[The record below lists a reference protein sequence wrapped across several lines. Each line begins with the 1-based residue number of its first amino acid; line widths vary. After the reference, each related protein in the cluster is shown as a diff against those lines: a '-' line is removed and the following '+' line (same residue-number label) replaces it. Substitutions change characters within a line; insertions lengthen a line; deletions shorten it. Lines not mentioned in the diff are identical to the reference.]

1 MAENIEMHAT
11 TRDVIGK
18 ANRRL
23 DEKRLPAVLYG
34 AAVKAVPVSIDRH
47 EFQQVLVHESNIS
60 SKLIEMTLDD
70 GKPLHVIVK
79 GIQRDARRGSL
90 QHVDF
95 WAVNMKQ
102 SITTTVPIHFEGDA
116 PGVKV
121 GGVLMHSVQHV
132 TIEALPDNLPEALTF
147 DVSQMEIGDTVHVR
161 DLTAPKG
168 VTILDEEDEIVA
180 SLVPPVVA
188 EEEEVAEE
196 EQAEPEVIGE
206 TPEEE

>member
-1 MAENIEMHAT
+1 
-11 TRDVIGK
+11 
-18 ANRRL
+18 
-23 DEKRLPAVLYG
+23 
-34 AAVKAVPVSIDRH
+34 
-47 EFQQVLVHESNIS
+47 
-60 SKLIEMTLDD
+60 
-70 GKPLHVIVK
+70 
-79 GIQRDARRGSL
+79 
-90 QHVDF
+90 
-95 WAVNMKQ
+95 MKQ
-102 SITTTVPIHFEGDA
+102 NITTTVPIHFEGDA

-121 GGVLMHSVQHV
+121 GGVLMHSVQHI

-168 VTILDEEDEIVA
+168 VTILDSEDEIVA

-188 EEEEVAEE
+188 EEEEAAAE